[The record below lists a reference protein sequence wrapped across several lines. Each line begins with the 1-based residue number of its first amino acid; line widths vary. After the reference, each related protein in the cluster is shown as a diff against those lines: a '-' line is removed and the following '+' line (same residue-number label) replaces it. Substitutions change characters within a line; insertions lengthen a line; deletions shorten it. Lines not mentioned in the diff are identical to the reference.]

1 MAPEN
6 STIPVVKK
14 VTHRK
19 VHKGTKKACGNKA
32 PPQKIQNKFWAF
44 AKYAL
49 VCIGGA
55 AFGYGARAYT
65 ENGDSGTQTT

>member
-1 MAPEN
+1 MDTNKSPATSETPKT
-6 STIPVVKK
+6 SKK
-14 VTHRK
+14 VTKSHS
-19 VHKGTKKACGNKA
+19 KKTVGNKA

-55 AFGYGARAYT
+55 AVGYGARAYT
-65 ENGDSGTQTT
+65 EKDGTQTT